1 MSNHQHQTA
10 TVITGR
16 MIGVYRLRVLITR
29 CELEGKGL
37 RGRGESSLKILKRE
51 LGCKGSREG
60 VLKYAREVLAN
71 VQNW

>member
-1 MSNHQHQTA
+1 MSQRQTA

-16 MIGVYRLRVLITR
+16 MIGVYRLRVLISAL
-29 CELEGKGL
+29 ELEIKGL
-37 RGRGESSLKILKRE
+37 KGRVNAYMTLKRE

-60 VLKYAREVLAN
+60 VLRYAKEVLAD